1 MTALQV
7 RLLVLVIAAALSAAA
22 GALVNGWRWEA
33 KLAAANQVHADA
45 LAEIDRATARK
56 LQAHQE
62 QQADLQRRLELT
74 EQQHY
79 QELSH
84 AQENTDRLRADL
96 AADRQRLLVK
106 VRGSSGCSGMPAATG
121 SAGVDDGASYAEL
134 HPTTASDL
142 AALAGDADRCA
153 VRLKG
158 LQAWVREVHGNS
170 HGPKAVSAK
179 P

>member
-33 KLAAANQVHADA
+33 RLAMANQVHADT
-45 LAEIDRATARK
+45 LAEIDRATAK
-56 LQAHQE
+56 QLQVHQE

-79 QELSH
+79 QELAH

-106 VRGSSGCSGMPAATG
+106 LRSPASCGGVPAATG
-121 SAGVDDGASYAEL
+121 AAVVDDGAQYAEL
-134 HPTTASDL
+134 HPATAADL

-158 LQAWVREVHGNS
+158 LQAWVIELRKEG
-170 HGPKAVSAK
+170 K
-179 P
+179 

>member
-33 KLAAANQVHADA
+33 RLAMANQVHADT
-45 LAEIDRATARK
+45 LAEIDRATAK
-56 LQAHQE
+56 QLQVHQE

-79 QELSH
+79 QELAH

-106 VRGSSGCSGMPAATG
+106 VRGPASCGGVPAATG
-121 SAGVDDGASYAEL
+121 ASGVDDGAQYAEL
-134 HPTTASDL
+134 HPATAADL

-153 VRLKG
+153 VRLKS
-158 LQAWVREVHGNS
+158 LQAWVREVTTKS
-170 HGPKAVSAK
+170 P
-179 P
+179 

>member
-1 MTALQV
+1 VTALPV
-7 RLLVLVIAAALSAAA
+7 RLLVLMVACAIAAAA
-22 GALVNGWRWEA
+22 GAMVNGWRWEA
-33 KLAAANQVHADA
+33 KLATANQVHADT
-45 LAEIDRATARK
+45 LAEIDRATARQ
-56 LQAHQE
+56 LQTQHE

-79 QELSH
+79 QELAH

-106 VRGSSGCSGMPAATG
+106 VRSPASCGGVPTASGAS
-121 SAGVDDGASYAEL
+121 GVDDGAQYAEL
-134 HPTTASDL
+134 HPATAADL

-158 LQAWVREVHGNS
+158 LQAWVIELGTK
-170 HGPKAVSAK
+170 GK
-179 P
+179 

>member
-1 MTALQV
+1 MNALQV
-7 RLLVLVIAAALSAAA
+7 RLLVLVIAGAMAAAA

-33 KLAAANQVHADA
+33 KLATANQVHADT
-45 LAEIDRATARK
+45 LVEIDRATARQ
-56 LQAHQE
+56 LQAQLE
-62 QQADLQRRLELT
+62 QQAGLQRRLELT

-79 QELSH
+79 QELAH

-106 VRGSSGCSGMPAATG
+106 VRGSPGCSGVPAATG
-121 SAGVDDGASYAEL
+121 AAVMDDGAQYAEL
-134 HPTTASDL
+134 HPATAADL

-158 LQAWVREVHGNS
+158 LQAWVIELG
-170 HGPKAVSAK
+170 KEEK
-179 P
+179 

>member
-7 RLLVLVIAAALSAAA
+7 RLLAFVVAGAIAAAS

-33 KLAAANQVHADA
+33 KLAAANQMHADA
-45 LAEIDRATARK
+45 LADIDRATARK
-56 LQAHQE
+56 LQAQHE
-62 QQADLQRRLELT
+62 QQVALQRRLELT

-79 QELSH
+79 QELAH

-106 VRGSSGCSGMPAATG
+106 VRGPASCGGVPAATG
-121 SAGVDDGASYAEL
+121 ASGVDDGAQYAEL
-134 HPTTASDL
+134 HPATAADL

-153 VRLKG
+153 VRLNG

>member
-1 MTALQV
+1 MAPIPV
-7 RLLVLVIAAALSAAA
+7 RLVLAVLALLLAAGA

-33 KLAAANQVHADA
+33 KLATANQVHADT
-45 LAEIDRATARK
+45 LSEIDRATART
-56 LQAHQE
+56 LQAQQE
-62 QQADLQRRLELT
+62 QQADLLRRLELT

-79 QELSH
+79 QELVH
-84 AQENTDRLRADL
+84 AQENTDQLRADL

-106 VRGSSGCSGMPAATG
+106 VRSPASCNGMPAATG
-121 SAGVDDGASYAEL
+121 AAGVDDGARYAEL
-134 HPTTASDL
+134 HSTTAADL

>member
-1 MTALQV
+1 MMPSIPV
-7 RLLVLVIAAALSAAA
+7 RLALAALTLLLAAGA

-33 KLAAANQVHADA
+33 RLATANQLHADT
-45 LAEIDRATARK
+45 LAEIDRTTARK
-56 LQAHQE
+56 LQAQQE

-79 QELSH
+79 QELAH

-106 VRGSSGCSGMPAATG
+106 VRSPASCGGVPTASGAS
-121 SAGVDDGASYAEL
+121 GVDDGAQYAEL
-134 HPTTASDL
+134 HPATAADL

-158 LQAWVREVHGNS
+158 LQAWVIELGKE
-170 HGPKAVSAK
+170 GK
-179 P
+179 

>member
-1 MTALQV
+1 MTAIQV
-7 RLLVLVIAAALSAAA
+7 RLLAFVVAGAIAAAA

-45 LAEIDRATARK
+45 LAEIDRATARN

-106 VRGSSGCSGMPAATG
+106 VRGPASCSGVPAAPG
-121 SAGVDDGASYAEL
+121 AAGVDDGTQYAEL
-134 HPTTASDL
+134 HPATAADL

-158 LQAWVREVHGNS
+158 LQAWAKELRAG
-170 HGPKAVSAK
+170 SASR
-179 P
+179 

>member
-1 MTALQV
+1 MTAIQI
-7 RLLVLVIAAALSAAA
+7 RLLVLVIAGAMAAAA

-33 KLAAANQVHADA
+33 KLATANQVHADT
-45 LAEIDRATARK
+45 LAEIDRAAARQ
-56 LQAHQE
+56 LQTQQE

-79 QELSH
+79 QELAH

-106 VRGSSGCSGMPAATG
+106 VRSPASCGGVPTASGAP
-121 SAGVDDGASYAEL
+121 GVDDGAQYAEL
-134 HPTTASDL
+134 HPATAADL

-158 LQAWVREVHGNS
+158 LQAWVIELGKE
-170 HGPKAVSAK
+170 GK
-179 P
+179 

>member
-7 RLLVLVIAAALSAAA
+7 RLLAFVVAGAIAAAT

-33 KLAAANQVHADA
+33 RLATANQVHADT
-45 LAEIDRATARK
+45 LAEIDRAMARK
-56 LQAHQE
+56 LQEQQE

-79 QELSH
+79 QELAH

-106 VRGSSGCSGMPAATG
+106 VRGSAGCSGVLAATG
-121 SAGVDDGASYAEL
+121 TAGVDDGARYAEL
-134 HPTTASDL
+134 HPTTAADL

-158 LQAWVREVHGNS
+158 LQAWVIELRKEG
-170 HGPKAVSAK
+170 K
-179 P
+179 

>member
-1 MTALQV
+1 MTALHV
-7 RLLVLVIAAALSAAA
+7 RLLAFVVAGAIAAGA

-33 KLAAANQVHADA
+33 KLATANQVHADTM
-45 LAEIDRATARK
+45 AEIDRATSRK
-56 LQAHQE
+56 LQAQQE

-79 QELSH
+79 QELAH

-106 VRGSSGCSGMPAATG
+106 VRGSSGCSGVPAAPG
-121 SAGVDDGASYAEL
+121 AAGVDDGARYAEL
-134 HPTTASDL
+134 HPTTAADL

-153 VRLKG
+153 VKLKS
-158 LQAWVREVHGNS
+158 LQSWARELARPDVGS
-170 HGPKAVSAK
+170 
-179 P
+179 

>member
-1 MTALQV
+1 MTAV
-7 RLLVLVIAAALSAAA
+7 HIRLLVLVVAGALAAAA

-33 KLAAANQVHADA
+33 RLATANQVHADT
-45 LAEIDRATARK
+45 LAEIDRATARQ
-56 LQAHQE
+56 LQAQQE

-79 QELSH
+79 QELAH

-106 VRGSSGCSGMPAATG
+106 VRSPASCNGVPTATG
-121 SAGVDDGASYAEL
+121 AAGVDDGTQYAEL
-134 HPTTASDL
+134 HPATASDL
-142 AALAGDADRCA
+142 AALAGDADSCA

-158 LQAWVREVHGNS
+158 LQAWAREVGGNS
-170 HGPKAVSAK
+170 R
-179 P
+179 

>member
-1 MTALQV
+1 MTAQQV
-7 RLLVLVIAAALSAAA
+7 RLLAFVVAGAIAAGA

-33 KLAAANQVHADA
+33 RLATANQVHANT

-56 LQAHQE
+56 LQAQQE

-79 QELSH
+79 QELAH

-106 VRGSSGCSGMPAATG
+106 VRGPASCSGVPAAHG
-121 SAGVDDGASYAEL
+121 AAGVDDGARYAEL

-158 LQAWVREVHGNS
+158 LQAWVIELRKEG
-170 HGPKAVSAK
+170 K
-179 P
+179 

>member
-1 MTALQV
+1 MNALQV
-7 RLLVLVIAAALSAAA
+7 RLLVLVIAGAMAAAA
-22 GALVNGWRWEA
+22 GALANGWRWEA
-33 KLAAANQVHADA
+33 RLATANQVHADT

-56 LQAHQE
+56 LQEQQE

-79 QELSH
+79 QELAH

-106 VRGSSGCSGMPAATG
+106 VRGPASCSGVPAASGT
-121 SAGVDDGASYAEL
+121 AGMDDGAQYAEL
-134 HPTTASDL
+134 HPATAADL

-153 VRLKG
+153 VKLKS
-158 LQAWVREVHGNS
+158 LQSWVRELARPDVGS
-170 HGPKAVSAK
+170 
-179 P
+179 

>member
-1 MTALQV
+1 MTAQQV
-7 RLLVLVIAAALSAAA
+7 RLLAFVVAGAIAAGA

-33 KLAAANQVHADA
+33 RLATANQVHANT

-56 LQAHQE
+56 LQAQQE

-79 QELSH
+79 QELAH

-106 VRGSSGCSGMPAATG
+106 VRGPASCSGVPAAPG
-121 SAGVDDGASYAEL
+121 AAGVDDGARYAEL
-134 HPTTASDL
+134 HPATAADL

-153 VRLKG
+153 LRLKG
-158 LQAWVREVHGNS
+158 LQAWVIELRKEG
-170 HGPKAVSAK
+170 K
-179 P
+179 

>member
-1 MTALQV
+1 VNALQV
-7 RLLVLVIAAALSAAA
+7 RLLVLVIAGAMAAAA

-33 KLAAANQVHADA
+33 KLATANQVHADT
-45 LAEIDRATARK
+45 LAEIDRATARH
-56 LQAHQE
+56 LQAQLE

-79 QELSH
+79 QELAH

-106 VRGSSGCSGMPAATG
+106 VRNPASCGGVPTASGSS
-121 SAGVDDGASYAEL
+121 GVDDGAQYAEL
-134 HPTTASDL
+134 HPATAADL

-158 LQAWVREVHGNS
+158 LQAWVIELRTEG
-170 HGPKAVSAK
+170 K
-179 P
+179 